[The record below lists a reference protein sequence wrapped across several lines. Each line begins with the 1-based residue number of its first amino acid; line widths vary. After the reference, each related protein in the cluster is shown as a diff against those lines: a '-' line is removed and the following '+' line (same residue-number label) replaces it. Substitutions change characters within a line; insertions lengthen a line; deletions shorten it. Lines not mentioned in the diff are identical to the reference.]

1 MLTYYLNLLFIAPCW
16 CGGQG
21 RWGGGLPWTWALL
34 CGGSALV
41 LWCLTRIPPVAA
53 ANSIPPRPP
62 PHPQGASK
70 SLDSLC
76 TQTNYPQPWKCH
88 LPMFPA
94 CPMRGSRG
102 GGVGAFQGPRSSL
115 PLHPLGT
122 GAALEPTHRHSCSD
136 WASFPVQFHSPVL
149 LSVCLSVW
157 ITGRPVDLFL
167 GNITAGPRPCSSALH
182 CYP

>member
-1 MLTYYLNLLFIAPCW
+1 MLVWWA
-16 CGGQG
+16 GQV
-21 RWGGGLPWTWALL
+21 GGGLPWTWALL

-102 GGVGAFQGPRSSL
+102 GGVGALQGPRSSL

-167 GNITAGPRPCSSALH
+167 GNITAGPRPCLSALH